1 VPPEDGEQPLR
12 VFKVALDQE
21 KDARLLAE
29 AKALKEVG
37 GGHIVKLLAEPRELA
52 GHMVLEIEY
61 AGGFRAEDDRE
72 PVSLGSRL
80 RDQGP
85 LGYDQLERF
94 GNDLF
99 EALDILA
106 ARGVR
111 HRDIKP
117 DNLGLFK
124 RSDGS
129 WQLMLFDFSLADAP
143 DQDVHAGTRGYLDP
157 FLGGAGRS
165 RRRPCRVVRGR
176 RHPARDGLRGEAG
189 VGRRPG

>member
-61 AGGFRAEDDRE
+61 EGGFRAEDDRE